1 MTRHDKKASS
11 KQVYRYSEAF
21 KHRVVSELESGT
33 QSIEQIRHKYGIK
46 GSSTIQ
52 KWVKKLGKND
62 LLCKV
67 VRIETPQEMDQTKA
81 LRQRIRELESA
92 LAQTQMHNLQNE
104 SYLHLACQALGVEVD
119 VFKKKPISK
128 PPLADATSA
137 PTGSDAEPE

>member
-1 MTRHDKKASS
+1 MTTYGKTAST
-11 KQVYRYSEAF
+11 KRVYRYSEAF

-33 QSIEQIRHKYGIK
+33 QSLEQIRHKYGIK

-67 VRIETPQEMDQTKA
+67 VRIETPQEMDQAKV

-92 LAQTQMHNLQNE
+92 LAQTQLNNLQNE
-104 SYLHLACQALGVEVD
+104 SYLHLACQALGVEVE
-119 VFKKKPISK
+119 VFKKKPIPK
-128 PPLADATSA
+128 PPLADAAS
-137 PTGSDAEPE
+137 PSPGSDAEPE